1 MDSLTTYL
9 NRIAYKFPKGY
20 PDISN
25 PKEKKLLF
33 EMVEKFLEEAADD
46 RVEDAQLSLF
56 PDEELKDLDKE
67 DISVLLKD
75 LGDDEEAITYLK
87 KYIRNRPK
95 QKFFTQVASDADI
108 NKSTL
113 AGIDAAQELF
123 NILVNN
129 NDVDAFQKYIINNHF
144 SLAGLKKS
152 GKSNLIDDLAKS
164 GISPNSL
171 RDLIN
176 FGGTEG
182 GRGVGKAE
190 ISLALLLKDVKMMT
204 GGKGDLSWNG
214 DYLEVKGTSGRLGK
228 RDQTI
233 SRNTPL
239 LKKVDEFEDIS
250 NKVRPDLFIP
260 DLIERGEDRAEIL
273 NLSKDLAGEMY
284 PKAANIDKVLT
295 NDVLDSPLGLRK
307 AFQKIYVNNYI
318 NAEGVKDFIFVDT
331 ASNFGDYLVKSGEE
345 METYIDENPQ
355 TFSGPVSTKSV
366 SPSTFTNGIK

>member
-129 NDVDAFQKYIINNHF
+129 NDVDAFQEYII
-144 SLAGLKKS
+144 L
-152 GKSNLIDDLAKS
+152 
-164 GISPNSL
+164 
-171 RDLIN
+171 
-176 FGGTEG
+176 
-182 GRGVGKAE
+182 
-190 ISLALLLKDVKMMT
+190 
-204 GGKGDLSWNG
+204 
-214 DYLEVKGTSGRLGK
+214 
-228 RDQTI
+228 
-233 SRNTPL
+233 
-239 LKKVDEFEDIS
+239 
-250 NKVRPDLFIP
+250 
-260 DLIERGEDRAEIL
+260 
-273 NLSKDLAGEMY
+273 
-284 PKAANIDKVLT
+284 
-295 NDVLDSPLGLRK
+295 
-307 AFQKIYVNNYI
+307 
-318 NAEGVKDFIFVDT
+318 
-331 ASNFGDYLVKSGEE
+331 
-345 METYIDENPQ
+345 
-355 TFSGPVSTKSV
+355 
-366 SPSTFTNGIK
+366 

>member
-1 MDSLTTYL
+1 MDSLTKYI
-9 NRIAYKFPKGY
+9 NRISYKFPKGY
-20 PDISN
+20 PDVSI
-25 PKEKKLLF
+25 PEEKAMLF
-33 EMVEKFLEEAADD
+33 EMVEKFLAEEADD

-56 PDEELKDLDKE
+56 PDEELSTLDRE
-67 DISVLLKD
+67 DIGVLLKD
-75 LGDDEEAITYLK
+75 LEGDDEAITYLK
-87 KYIRNRPK
+87 KYIKNRPK
-95 QKFFTQVASDADI
+95 QKFFTQVANDASID
-108 NKSTL
+108 KSTL
-113 AGIDAAQELF
+113 AGVDAAQELF

-129 NDVDAFQKYIINNHF
+129 DDVDAFQKYIMGNHF
-144 SLAGLKKS
+144 SLSGLKKA

-164 GISPNSL
+164 GVSPNSL

-190 ISLALLLKDVKMMT
+190 IALALLLKDVKMMT
-204 GGKGDLSWNG
+204 GDKGDLSWNG

-273 NLSKDLAGEMY
+273 KLSKDLANEMY
-284 PKAANIDKVLT
+284 PKANNIDRVLT
-295 NDVLDSPLGLRK
+295 NDVLDSSMAVRK
-307 AFQKIYVNNYI
+307 AFQKIYVNNYV

-331 ASNFGDYLVKSGEE
+331 TSSFGDYLVKSGEE
-345 METYIDENPQ
+345 METYIDEKPQ